1 MKGPDMPSVPTI
13 DDHLLPSA
21 LVELLGGALDLAIR
35 LSVIANA
42 QGVRVMS
49 QVLMQGLVL

>member
-1 MKGPDMPSVPTI
+1 MPSVPTI